1 MMMYTSVP
9 QIFETIDAT
18 RERIYKRAEGLNDVE
33 LKARPDPG
41 AWSVAEII
49 EHLTLIEGR
58 LLGLMKMM
66 LLKAEGARTES
77 NAAPVEMKPFSLEQ
91 FVERA
96 RREKYS
102 APESAHP
109 SGKDALPDIL
119 TRMRRTREEL
129 RSLKPRIEAT
139 DLSAFVYPHPVFG
152 PLNFYQWL
160 AFIGIHEERHLA
172 QIEKALAS

>member
-1 MMMYTSVP
+1 MMYTSVP
-9 QIFETIDAT
+9 HIFETIDST
-18 RERIYKRAEGLNDVE
+18 RERIYKRAEDLNDDE
-33 LKARPDPG
+33 LHARPNPD

-58 LLGLMKMM
+58 LLGMMKMM
-66 LLKAEGARTES
+66 LVKAEGASPAS
-77 NAAPVEMKPFSLEQ
+77 NAAPIEMKPFSLEQ
-91 FVERA
+91 YVERA

-102 APESAHP
+102 APESVHP
-109 SGKDALPDIL
+109 SGKEALSDIL
-119 TRMRRTREEL
+119 ATMRQTREEL

-139 DLSAFVYPHPVFG
+139 ELSAFVYPHPVFG

-172 QIEKALAS
+172 Q

>member
-1 MMMYTSVP
+1 LMMYTSVP

-18 RERIYKRAEGLNDVE
+18 RQRIYERAESLGDEQLR
-33 LKARPDPG
+33 ARHTPD

-49 EHLTLIEGR
+49 EHLSLIEGR
-58 LLGLMKMM
+58 LLGMMKIM
-66 LLKAEGARTES
+66 LTKAEKASAET
-77 NAAPVEMKPFSLEQ
+77 NAVPVEMKPFSLAQ

-96 RREKYS
+96 RCEKYS

-109 SGKDALPDIL
+109 SGKEAVPDML
-119 TRMRRTREEL
+119 ARMRQTREEL
-129 RSLKPRIEAT
+129 HGLSPRIEAV
-139 DLSAFVYPHPVFG
+139 DLSTFVYPHPVFG

-172 QIEKALAS
+172 QIEKSLAS

>member
-1 MMMYTSVP
+1 MIYTSVP

-18 RERIYKRAEGLNDVE
+18 RDRIYKRAESLSDDE
-33 LKARPDPG
+33 LKARPHPES
-41 AWSVAEII
+41 WSVAEII

-58 LLGLMKMM
+58 LLGMMKMM
-66 LLKAEGARTES
+66 LVKAEGASSAS
-77 NAAPVEMKPFSLEQ
+77 NAAPIEMKPFSLEQ

-102 APESAHP
+102 SPESAHP
-109 SGKDALPDIL
+109 SGKEALPDIL
-119 TRMRRTREEL
+119 ARMRQTREEL
-129 RSLKPRIEAT
+129 HRLKPRIEAT

-172 QIEKALAS
+172 QIEKTLTS